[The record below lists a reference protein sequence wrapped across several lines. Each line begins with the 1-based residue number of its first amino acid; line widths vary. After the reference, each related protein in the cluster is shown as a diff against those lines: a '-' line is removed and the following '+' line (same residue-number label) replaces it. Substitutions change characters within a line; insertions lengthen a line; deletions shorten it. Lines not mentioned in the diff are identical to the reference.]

1 MGRIRTSWG
10 LAKRSW
16 QTLRSD
22 RSLAWF
28 PVLSAVVV
36 LAFAAA
42 FWIPAGLL
50 LQDGVD
56 VVGVILAAIGLY
68 VTTFIGVFFS
78 VALAAC
84 ASRALDG
91 EDTTVAEGFA
101 AARSH
106 LRAIAGWAALAASV
120 NIILRA
126 IEQRFQGVGGAIVA
140 GLGGAAWALVTFLAV
155 PVITLEGLGP
165 VKTLKRSATL
175 FRQRWGE
182 QLVGQVG
189 IGAAVGLIGVL
200 PGMLIAV
207 LGGLLIGGGTTAL
220 GAVLLVVGIMVI
232 LVASVIGNALSQIF
246 AVALYRYA
254 AQGEVAG
261 PFTEA
266 ELSGA
271 VRQRSGGFGRRST
284 V

>member
-1 MGRIRTSWG
+1 
-10 LAKRSW
+10 
-16 QTLRSD
+16 
-22 RSLAWF
+22 
-28 PVLSAVVV
+28 
-36 LAFAAA
+36 
-42 FWIPAGLL
+42 
-50 LQDGVD
+50 
-56 VVGVILAAIGLY
+56 
-68 VTTFIGVFFS
+68 
-78 VALAAC
+78 
-84 ASRALDG
+84 
-91 EDTTVAEGFA
+91 
-101 AARSH
+101 
-106 LRAIAGWAALAASV
+106 
-120 NIILRA
+120 
-126 IEQRFQGVGGAIVA
+126 
-140 GLGGAAWALVTFLAV
+140 
-155 PVITLEGLGP
+155 VITLEGLGP

-220 GAVLLVVGIMVI
+220 GAVLLVVGIVVI